1 MYFKMESLSSAKA
14 AYKVLHGSW
23 FKGEEVE
30 YTNHCLCVFIVTTVY
45 VTQYMYTLN
54 S

>member
-23 FKGEEVE
+23 FKGEEVD
-30 YTNHCLCVFIVTTVY
+30 YTNHCLCVFIVTTLC
-45 VTQYMYTLN
+45 YTVHVH